1 MGLLLVFDAVFPILV
16 FDWKKKCKSYTIH
29 ENKLEIDLV
38 IFDKRSCLIHFLH
51 FQSKKKKGGC
61 KSFLLLN
68 LDFTHVISHFLTL
81 GWQTHLQIFMRKH
94 EKKVEENFKKKIWET
109 IMKSMFQSLM
119 HVDPKAEYI
128 FK

>member
-1 MGLLLVFDAVFPILV
+1 
-16 FDWKKKCKSYTIH
+16 
-29 ENKLEIDLV
+29 
-38 IFDKRSCLIHFLH
+38 
-51 FQSKKKKGGC
+51 
-61 KSFLLLN
+61 
-68 LDFTHVISHFLTL
+68 
-81 GWQTHLQIFMRKH
+81 MRKH